1 MKIPDSFFRNACN
14 LRFSVLTCFSSWKFK
29 VYSSSFF
36 VHANKGNVL
45 MRVMLMNDCDDDDEV
60 ANFMKSNGIL
70 SESLF
75 EIFGE
80 ILQILSE

>member
-1 MKIPDSFFRNACN
+1 
-14 LRFSVLTCFSSWKFK
+14 
-29 VYSSSFF
+29 
-36 VHANKGNVL
+36 
-45 MRVMLMNDCDDDDEV
+45 MNDCDDDDEV